1 MISAWM
7 GGLVGILKLLFGSE
21 GVVVDFS
28 TFILIL
34 FLYRLF
40 GFSSF
45 FAVEM
50 DIFF

>member
-1 MISAWM
+1 M
-7 GGLVGILKLLFGSE
+7 GGLVGILKFFFGSE

-28 TFILIL
+28 TFIL

-40 GFSSF
+40 GFTSF

>member
-7 GGLVGILKLLFGSE
+7 GGWVGILELLFGSE

-28 TFILIL
+28 TFIL

-40 GFSSF
+40 GFISF
-45 FAVEM
+45 FAVTM

>member
-7 GGLVGILKLLFGSE
+7 GALVGILKLLFGSE

-28 TFILIL
+28 TFIL

-40 GFSSF
+40 GFTSF

>member
-7 GGLVGILKLLFGSE
+7 GGLVGILKFFFGSE

-28 TFILIL
+28 TFIL

-40 GFSSF
+40 GFISF
-45 FAVEM
+45 FAVTM